1 MQKML
6 IMTEIP
12 LISMKWLNMNIEQ
25 KEWFLLVLFLS
36 CSHIY
41 NDKDIRLTNSKMQ
54 KKNLLF
60 FFVVFLLSVN

>member
-41 NDKDIRLTNSKMQ
+41 N
-54 KKNLLF
+54 
-60 FFVVFLLSVN
+60 